1 MKSDSKSKNRI
12 DKIIDSKIDNRID
25 DKNDNRIKT
34 EIKTKDSEK
43 AEGSGKK
50 ALRNPSIEL
59 LRIVMMMQI
68 IFLHISDY
76 GDYTDIAKKLGGH
89 TELAYWIIW
98 LMCRCPV
105 YVFIIIMGYFL
116 STSTSGFNIKR
127 ILKCYLPMYFY
138 SVAIPVIYGLIRP
151 GVVTNEQYIKAFI
164 PFLSRTWYFMT
175 LYLLVLILSPYLNRM
190 VQGLDRKHFLLLI
203 GICFCL
209 FSVWQPIS
217 MLEPFEGIVG
227 IKKILATQGGKSLY
241 DFIYMYLLGAYL
253 RKYHL
258 FRTHDNTPDG
268 SIWSKPYLYFLSFLL
283 LGLVNVLLVYNYP
296 DVGIEDVIGYNDNPL
311 VVLQCVCIFRTFE
324 KLDLTRFRIA
334 GELINFISAGNLG
347 IYMIHEH
354 PLIRNY
360 IWEELFTTDSISFYS
375 EGGYLLKFMLII
387 FVVYF
392 ACWLLD
398 WVRRMAAGFIAKLF
412 KK

>member
-1 MKSDSKSKNRI
+1 MNNDSKSENIINTGIKES
-12 DKIIDSKIDNRID
+12 DKAGD
-25 DKNDNRIKT
+25 
-34 EIKTKDSEK
+34 
-43 AEGSGKK
+43 SGKK
-50 ALRNPSIEL
+50 RTRNSSIEL
-59 LRIVMMMQI
+59 LRILMMMQI

-76 GDYTDIAKKLGGH
+76 GDYTDIAKALGGH

-116 STSTSGFNIKR
+116 STSKPEFNVKR

-138 SVAIPVIYGLIRP
+138 SVAIPVIYGIIKP
-151 GVVTNEQYIKAFI
+151 GVVTKEQYLKAFV

-175 LYLLVLILSPYLNRM
+175 LYLLVLVLSPFLNRM
-190 VQGLDRKHFLLLI
+190 VKGLDRKNFLILI

-209 FSVWQPIS
+209 FSIWQPIS
-217 MLEPFEGIVG
+217 MLEPFEGIIG
-227 IKKILATQGGKSLY
+227 IKKILSTQGGKSLY

-268 SIWSKPYLYFLSFLL
+268 SIWNNPLPYLLGFLL
-283 LGLVNVLLVYNYP
+283 LGMVNVFLVYTYP

-324 KLDLTRFRIA
+324 KLDLTKFEKA
-334 GELINFISAGNLG
+334 GRVINYISAGNLG

-354 PLIRNY
+354 PLIRTL
-360 IWEELFTTDSISFYS
+360 IWEEIFNTDKISFYW
-375 EGGYLLKFMLII
+375 EGDYLLKFILII
-387 FVVYF
+387 LVVY
-392 ACWLLD
+392 AVCWTID
-398 WVRRMAAGFIAKLF
+398 WIRRMLAGVIMSGARNQKI
-412 KK
+412 

>member
-1 MKSDSKSKNRI
+1 MNNDSKSENIINTGIKES
-12 DKIIDSKIDNRID
+12 DKAGD
-25 DKNDNRIKT
+25 
-34 EIKTKDSEK
+34 
-43 AEGSGKK
+43 SGKK
-50 ALRNPSIEL
+50 RTRNSSIEL
-59 LRIVMMMQI
+59 LRILMMMQI

-76 GDYTDIAKKLGGH
+76 GDYTDIAKALGGH

-116 STSTSGFNIKR
+116 STSKPEFNVKR

-138 SVAIPVIYGLIRP
+138 SVAIPVIYGIIKP
-151 GVVTNEQYIKAFI
+151 GVVTKEQYLKVFV

-175 LYLLVLILSPYLNRM
+175 LYLLVLVLSPFLNRM
-190 VQGLDRKHFLLLI
+190 VKGLDRKNFLILI

-209 FSVWQPIS
+209 FSIWQPIS
-217 MLEPFEGIVG
+217 MLEPFEGIIG
-227 IKKILATQGGKSLY
+227 IKKILSTQGGKSLY

-268 SIWSKPYLYFLSFLL
+268 SIWNNPLPYLLGFLL
-283 LGLVNVLLVYNYP
+283 LGMVNVFLVYTYP

-324 KLDLTRFRIA
+324 KLDLTKFEKA
-334 GELINFISAGNLG
+334 GRVINYISAGNLG

-354 PLIRNY
+354 PLIRTL
-360 IWEELFTTDSISFYS
+360 IWEEIFNTDKISFYW
-375 EGGYLLKFMLII
+375 EGDYLLKFILII
-387 FVVYF
+387 LVVY
-392 ACWLLD
+392 AVCWTID
-398 WVRRMAAGFIAKLF
+398 WIRRMLAGVIMSGVKNH
-412 KK
+412 K

>member
-1 MKSDSKSKNRI
+1 MIVTRQLRLVNSNKMNNDSKSKNI
-12 DKIIDSKIDNRID
+12 INTGIKESDKAGD
-25 DKNDNRIKT
+25 
-34 EIKTKDSEK
+34 
-43 AEGSGKK
+43 SGKK
-50 ALRNPSIEL
+50 RTRNSSIEL
-59 LRIVMMMQI
+59 LRILMMMQI

-76 GDYTDIAKKLGGH
+76 GDYTDIAKALGGH

-116 STSTSGFNIKR
+116 STSKPEFNVKR

-138 SVAIPVIYGLIRP
+138 SVAIPVIYGIIKP
-151 GVVTNEQYIKAFI
+151 GVVTKEQYLKAFV

-175 LYLLVLILSPYLNRM
+175 LYLLVLVLSPFLNRM
-190 VQGLDRKHFLLLI
+190 VKGLDRKNFLILI

-209 FSVWQPIS
+209 FSIWQPIS
-217 MLEPFEGIVG
+217 MLEPFEGIIG
-227 IKKILATQGGKSLY
+227 IKKILSTQGGKSLY

-268 SIWSKPYLYFLSFLL
+268 SIWNNPLPYLLGFLL
-283 LGLVNVLLVYNYP
+283 LGMVNVFLVYTYP

-324 KLDLTRFRIA
+324 KLDLTKFEKA
-334 GELINFISAGNLG
+334 GRVINYISAGNLG

-354 PLIRNY
+354 PLIRTL
-360 IWEELFTTDSISFYS
+360 IWEEIFNTDKISFYW
-375 EGGYLLKFMLII
+375 EGDYLLKFILII
-387 FVVYF
+387 LVVY
-392 ACWLLD
+392 AVCWTID
-398 WVRRMAAGFIAKLF
+398 WIRRMLAGVIMSGVKNH
-412 KK
+412 K